1 MAGEGMRAGC
11 ALCIYTHEEM
21 AGNRFLV
28 VAVVLVV
35 LVVPAA
41 LWMRMQVLTFGTL
54 ASCVEVAQEWID
66 ALEERVAE
74 LEALMAEQ
82 E

>member
-1 MAGEGMRAGC
+1 MAA
-11 ALCIYTHEEM
+11 
-21 AGNRFLV
+21 NRFLV

-41 LWMRMQVLTFGTL
+41 LWTRMQVLTFGTL
-54 ASCVEVAQEWID
+54 ASCVEVAQERLD

-74 LEALMAEQ
+74 LEALVAEQ

>member
-1 MAGEGMRAGC
+1 M
-11 ALCIYTHEEM
+11 
-21 AGNRFLV
+21 NRFLV

-54 ASCVEVAQEWID
+54 ASRVEVAQERID

-74 LEALMAEQ
+74 LEALVAEQ

>member
-1 MAGEGMRAGC
+1 M
-11 ALCIYTHEEM
+11 
-21 AGNRFLV
+21 NRFLV
-28 VAVVLVV
+28 IAVVLVV

-41 LWMRMQVLTFGTL
+41 LWMRMQVLAFGTL
-54 ASCVEVAQEWID
+54 ASCVEVAQERID

-74 LEALMAEQ
+74 LEALVAEK

>member
-1 MAGEGMRAGC
+1 MAV
-11 ALCIYTHEEM
+11 
-21 AGNRFLV
+21 NRFLV

-54 ASCVEVAQEWID
+54 ASCVEVAQERID

-74 LEALMAEQ
+74 LEALVAEQ

>member
-1 MAGEGMRAGC
+1 MAV
-11 ALCIYTHEEM
+11 
-21 AGNRFLV
+21 NRFLV
-28 VAVVLVV
+28 VAVVLLV

-54 ASCVEVAQEWID
+54 ASCVEVAQERID

-74 LEALMAEQ
+74 LEALVAEQ